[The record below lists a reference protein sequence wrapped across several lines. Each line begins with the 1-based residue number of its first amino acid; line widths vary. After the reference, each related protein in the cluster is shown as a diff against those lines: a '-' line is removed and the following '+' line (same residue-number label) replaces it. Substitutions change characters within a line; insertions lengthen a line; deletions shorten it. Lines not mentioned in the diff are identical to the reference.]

1 MGVCADPGSYRWCQA
16 LSRSR
21 SSCATNTNQSATK
34 QQQQQPES
42 KSKSRQQQSDTIR
55 ASATGV
61 VEEESTIVAA
71 TTSRQATTIP
81 IPFATTLTQTLT
93 SAPGTTA
100 TFTVKGTSRRRRHA
114 EDNDDVE
121 EDARSCHISNIS
133 SSSNISSVSVQAL
146 KLVLIWLLALLAKNA
161 QAHNIPEDAVHIT
174 AILGEGVVFNC
185 HVEFPNDHPVPYVLQ
200 WDKKVSETGSDLPI
214 YIWYESY
221 PEHIEEGFKGRVSRV
236 SQDSPFG
243 SASLNLT
250 SIRESDQGWYE
261 CKVVFLNRDP
271 KQHKNGTW
279 FHLDVHAPPR
289 FSVTPEDIIYVN
301 LGDSIIL
308 NCQAD
313 GTPTP
318 EILWYKD
325 ANPVDP
331 SPTVGIFNDGTELR
345 ISTIRHEDIGEY
357 TCIAR
362 NGEGQVSHT
371 ARVIIAGGAVI
382 MVPPTN
388 QTKLEGEKV
397 IFSCEAKAMP
407 GNVTV
412 RWFREGSPVREVA
425 TLETRVTIRKDGSL
439 IINPISADDSGQYLC
454 EVTNGIGDPQSA
466 SAYLSV
472 EYPAKVTF
480 TPTVQYLPFRLAG
493 VVQCYIKSNPQLQYV
508 TWTKDKRLLEP
519 YQMKDIVVMANGSL
533 LFTRVNEDHQGRYTC
548 TPYNAQGTQGDSGVM
563 EVLVRKPPNFTVE
576 PDTLYQRKVGDSV
589 EMHCDAIEAEGTERP
604 TIKWQR
610 QEGEQLS
617 DSQRNRVKI
626 SGGNITI
633 ENLRREDFGYYQC
646 VVSNEV
652 ATLMAVT
659 QLVIEGTQPHAPY
672 NITGK
677 ATESSITL
685 QWLPGYSGGSE
696 YKQDYTIW
704 YREAGVND
712 WQTISVTPSGSTQVT
727 INGLA
732 SGTSYEFQVVG
743 RNVLGDGMMSKV
755 MTVRTLEDAPAA
767 PRNVKAATQP
777 PDHLFQPMPDEADL
791 LAYFDIYFHTDS
803 RGMIVYSPPKLRLKG
818 PKPGPPRN
826 VSVTEISNG
835 FLITWQ
841 SPLERAHI
849 VKFYTI
855 KYRTD
860 AEWKTLNRGQ
870 IRPEET
876 QYLVKNL
883 VGGRTYYFRVLA
895 NSEKSYESSDEVK
908 FPVPARVKHKA
919 ITAGVVGGI
928 LFFIV
933 AIILSVCAVKI
944 CNKRKRRKQ
953 EKEFNM
959 VACRITDARSIAANN
974 HHLHNRSTGSI
985 SSGQVPL
992 KKYKQQTRISSLT
1005 AILIAILHWIW
1016 PPDRCTNCHSIYSS
1030 PNPNHDDI
1038 QDDIAKR
1045 RSHQDGAKLGY
1056 DNTFE
1061 NSIDV
1066 VDGALF
1072 ERRNSNVS
1080 QKSSSDDGGFLS
1092 RRNFITARASW
1103 RRPLVASSSQVSLQS
1118 AADSARGFLQG
1129 LGGLLKI
1136 GGAVKQQ
1143 QHLDEAL
1150 TGARYQNV
1158 LRPYN
1163 IYRNPLH
1170 INTISGSL
1178 GQQQLLLSPP
1188 LYTPSRA
1195 SRLFASSPASTPG
1208 HLQAQAQQLLSY
1220 SGVYPT
1226 NHTQFSDLSTV
1237 YPNNSAERSLPTLST
1252 GNLSRYRY
1260 HSQELPSLRTIQEE
1274 TRRQQ
1279 SKPYTPPEDHFVPL
1293 QLPSP
1298 PSWRNYY
1305 QQQLPYHGSY
1315 RPRTRWY
1322 PRHYSRLFSRQQ
1334 HELLSPLPDLNL
1346 SLRGSAHGAGVGLE
1360 ASPESRSSSSG
1371 FGSKN
1376 TSNHPGSTS
1385 EWRLLPPYRAPPSPP
1400 KHTAYFGAATGGQ
1413 QAQAQTLVPGQQQQQ
1428 LLQHQPYPYSYL
1440 QPSPPTPPY
1449 TMAHWLEMISRLNA
1463 ATDSNLPR
1471 SCQVDVGSVDGHYEF
1486 DPATPTPSASTPT
1499 TGVGMLRDDLN
1510 LHIDTHHYPHH
1521 FHHHTLGPL
1530 SGSLLHAS
1538 ASASGSASAPT
1549 STFGGTISRKL
1560 RSLPRYDNVE
1570 ARLQAMR
1577 EEFYAY
1583 RKRQSMQRAS
1593 GPEIESVC

>member
-1 MGVCADPGSYRWCQA
+1 MGVCADLGSHRWCRA
-16 LSRSR
+16 LSTTQHNSTQQSKEQDQQLDQQSLEIPSR
-21 SSCATNTNQSATK
+21 S
-34 QQQQQPES
+34 P
-42 KSKSRQQQSDTIR
+42 
-55 ASATGV
+55 
-61 VEEESTIVAA
+61 
-71 TTSRQATTIP
+71 TTIP
-81 IPFATTLTQTLT
+81 ATKTLTA
-93 SAPGTTA
+93 SPAKTA
-100 TFTVKGTSRRRRHA
+100 AFTVKTTRRRRSRRRA
-114 EDNDDVE
+114 EG
-121 EDARSCHISNIS
+121 S
-133 SSSNISSVSVQAL
+133 SIWIPLWKGQGSTPTIQVLQ
-146 KLVLIWLLALLAKNA
+146 LVLVSLLALLAKNA

-174 AILGEGVVFNC
+174 AILGEGVIFNC

-221 PEHIEEGFKGRVSRV
+221 PEHIEEGYKGRVSRV

-250 SIRESDQGWYE
+250 NIRESDQGWYE

-382 MVPPTN
+382 MDKAAPDKHTRTKSKSNAVNERLTIRVPPTN
-388 QTKLEGEKV
+388 QTKNEGEKV

-412 RWFREGSPVREVA
+412 RWYREGSPVREVA
-425 TLETRVTIRKDGSL
+425 SLETRVTIRKDGSL
-439 IINPISADDSGQYLC
+439 IINPIKPDDSGQYLC

-493 VVQCYIKSNPQLQYV
+493 VVQCYIKSSPQLQYV

-533 LFTRVNEDHQGRYTC
+533 LFTRVNEEHQGQYSC
-548 TPYNAQGTQGDSGVM
+548 TPYNALGTAGASGIM
-563 EVLVRKPPNFTVE
+563 DVLVRKPPAFTVE
-576 PDTLYQRKVGDSV
+576 PETLYQRKVGDSV
-589 EMHCDAIEAEGTERP
+589 EMHCDALEAEGTERP

-610 QEGEQLS
+610 QEGEQLAE
-617 DSQRNRVKI
+617 SQRNRIKI

-704 YREAGVND
+704 FREAGVND

-732 SGTSYEFQVVG
+732 SGTTYEFQVVG

-777 PDHLFQPMPDEADL
+777 PDSFFQLMPDEA
-791 LAYFDIYFHTDS
+791 
-803 RGMIVYSPPKLRLKG
+803 G

-826 VSVTEISNG
+826 VSVTEVSNG

-860 AEWKTLNRGQ
+860 AQWKTLNRGQ

-959 VACRITDARSIAANN
+959 VACRITDARNIAANN

-992 KKYKQQTRISSLT
+992 KKYKQTRISSLT

-1030 PNPNHDDI
+1030 PNLEDGDEEGGGGR
-1038 QDDIAKR
+1038 R
-1045 RSHQDGAKLGY
+1045 RSVSRIQRSLDGRFVLDVEGVSKLGY
-1056 DNTFE
+1056 SQQTLESANV
-1061 NSIDV
+1061 DV
-1066 VDGALF
+1066 VDGGGGLF

-1103 RRPLVASSSQVSLQS
+1103 RRPLVASSSQLSLQS

-1129 LGGLLKI
+1129 LLKI
-1136 GGAVKQQ
+1136 GGKQASVPNPQ
-1143 QHLDEAL
+1143 SYFDEAVS
-1150 TGARYQNV
+1150 GARYQNV
-1158 LRPYN
+1158 LRPYTSSN
-1163 IYRNPLH
+1163 NLYGNADRSRPLH

-1178 GQQQLLLSPP
+1178 SQQQQQQ
-1188 LYTPSRA
+1188 LYTPSRI
-1195 SRLFASSPASTPG
+1195 SRIFSSSPQQ
-1208 HLQAQAQQLLSY
+1208 LQPHHQQLLLT
-1220 SGVYPT
+1220 SGGSGAYPT
-1226 NHTQFSDLSTV
+1226 HFSDLSTV
-1237 YPNNSAERSLPTLST
+1237 YPPNSAERSSHNLS
-1252 GNLSRYRY
+1252 SRYRY
-1260 HSQELPSLRTIQEE
+1260 YSQELPSLRTIQEE

-1279 SKPYTPPEDHFVPL
+1279 QQKQHPLEDHFVPL

-1298 PSWRNYY
+1298 PSWRSYY
-1305 QQQLPYHGSY
+1305 QSQASY

-1322 PRHYSRLFSRQQ
+1322 PRHHSRLFSSRQQQ
-1334 HELLSPLPDLNL
+1334 HEMLSPLPQLNL
-1346 SLRGSAHGAGVGLE
+1346 NLRNSMNPGGLE

-1400 KHTAYFGAATGGQ
+1400 KHSGYFGGQ
-1413 QAQAQTLVPGQQQQQ
+1413 QAQGQTPHGS
-1428 LLQHQPYPYSYL
+1428 YSY
-1440 QPSPPTPPY
+1440 PRATTPPY

-1463 ATDSNLPR
+1463 ATDSNLPKAP
-1471 SCQVDVGSVDGHYEF
+1471 CPVDVGSVDGHYEF
-1486 DPATPTPSASTPT
+1486 DPATPTPSASS
-1499 TGVGMLRDDLN
+1499 MLREDLN
-1510 LHIDTHHYPHH
+1510 LHIDTHPY
-1521 FHHHTLGPL
+1521 HHHTLGPL
-1530 SGSLLHAS
+1530 SGSLLHSHAPY
-1538 ASASGSASAPT
+1538 SGGL
-1549 STFGGTISRKL
+1549 GGGLGGSRKP
-1560 RSLPRYDNVE
+1560 RSLPIHLPRYDNVE
-1570 ARLQAMR
+1570 VRLQAMR

-1583 RKRQSMQRAS
+1583 RKRQAMQQM
-1593 GPEIESVC
+1593 ESVC

>member
-1 MGVCADPGSYRWCQA
+1 MGVCADLGSHRWCRA
-16 LSRSR
+16 LS
-21 SSCATNTNQSATK
+21 TTHQSEQLEK
-34 QQQQQPES
+34 E
-42 KSKSRQQQSDTIR
+42 QQQSLEIPARRTTRIP
-55 ASATGV
+55 ATK
-61 VEEESTIVAA
+61 
-71 TTSRQATTIP
+71 
-81 IPFATTLTQTLT
+81 TLTA
-93 SAPGTTA
+93 SPAKTA
-100 TFTVKGTSRRRRHA
+100 AFTVKTTRRRRSLPIWKGQGSTPTIQ
-114 EDNDDVE
+114 VLQFVL
-121 EDARSCHISNIS
+121 
-133 SSSNISSVSVQAL
+133 VS
-146 KLVLIWLLALLAKNA
+146 LLALLAKNA

-174 AILGEGVVFNC
+174 AILGEGVIFNC

-221 PEHIEEGFKGRVSRV
+221 PEHIEEGYKGRVSRV

-250 SIRESDQGWYE
+250 NIRESDQGWYE

-388 QTKLEGEKV
+388 QTKNEGEKV

-412 RWFREGSPVREVA
+412 RWYREGSPVREVA
-425 TLETRVTIRKDGSL
+425 ALETRVTIRKDGSL
-439 IINPISADDSGQYLC
+439 IINPIKPDDSGQYLC

-493 VVQCYIKSNPQLQYV
+493 VVQCYIKSSPQLQYV

-533 LFTRVNEDHQGRYTC
+533 LFTRVNEEHQGQYSC
-548 TPYNAQGTQGDSGVM
+548 TPYNALGTAGASGIM
-563 EVLVRKPPNFTVE
+563 DVLVRKPPAFTVE
-576 PDTLYQRKVGDSV
+576 PETLYQRKVGDSV
-589 EMHCDAIEAEGTERP
+589 EMHCDALEAEGTERP

-610 QEGEQLS
+610 QEGEQLAE
-617 DSQRNRVKI
+617 SQRNRIKI

-704 YREAGVND
+704 FREAGVND

-732 SGTSYEFQVVG
+732 SGTTYEFQVVG

-777 PDHLFQPMPDEADL
+777 PDSFFQLMPDEA
-791 LAYFDIYFHTDS
+791 
-803 RGMIVYSPPKLRLKG
+803 G

-826 VSVTEISNG
+826 VSVTEVSNG

-860 AEWKTLNRGQ
+860 AQWKTLNRGQ

-959 VACRITDARSIAANN
+959 VACRITDARNIAANN

-992 KKYKQQTRISSLT
+992 KNNTEHYRDYESVFIVPGHPVIIKIVQTNPNIKSNRHSHCH
-1005 AILIAILHWIW
+1005 LHWIW

-1030 PNPNHDDI
+1030 PNLEDGDE
-1038 QDDIAKR
+1038 DGGGGGGRRR
-1045 RSHQDGAKLGY
+1045 RSVSRIQRSLDGRFILDGDVGAAGKLGY
-1056 DNTFE
+1056 SQQTLESGNV
-1061 NSIDV
+1061 DV
-1066 VDGALF
+1066 VDGGGIF

-1103 RRPLVASSSQVSLQS
+1103 RRPLVASSSQLSLQS
-1118 AADSARGFLQG
+1118 AADSAKGFLQ
-1129 LGGLLKI
+1129 GLLKI
-1136 GGAVKQQ
+1136 GGKPSAQSYFNEAAVS
-1143 QHLDEAL
+1143 
-1150 TGARYQNV
+1150 GARYQNV
-1158 LRPYN
+1158 HNLYGNPDRS
-1163 IYRNPLH
+1163 RPLH

-1178 GQQQLLLSPP
+1178 SQQQQM
-1188 LYTPSRA
+1188 LYTPSRI
-1195 SRLFASSPASTPG
+1195 SRIFSSSPQQ
-1208 HLQAQAQQLLSY
+1208 LQPHHQQLLLT
-1220 SGVYPT
+1220 SGGSGAYPT
-1226 NHTQFSDLSTV
+1226 HFSDLSTV
-1237 YPNNSAERSLPTLST
+1237 YPPNSAERSSMHNLS
-1252 GNLSRYRY
+1252 SRYRY
-1260 HSQELPSLRTIQEE
+1260 YSQELPSLRTIQEE

-1279 SKPYTPPEDHFVPL
+1279 QQKLHPLEDHFVPL

-1298 PSWRNYY
+1298 PSWRSYY
-1305 QQQLPYHGSY
+1305 QSQASY

-1322 PRHYSRLFSRQQ
+1322 PRHHSRLFGSRQQ
-1334 HELLSPLPDLNL
+1334 QHEMLSPLPQLNL
-1346 SLRGSAHGAGVGLE
+1346 NLRNSMNPGGLE

-1400 KHTAYFGAATGGQ
+1400 KHCGGYFGGQ
-1413 QAQAQTLVPGQQQQQ
+1413 QAQGQTPHAPAYGSS
-1428 LLQHQPYPYSYL
+1428 YPRAN
-1440 QPSPPTPPY
+1440 TPPY

-1463 ATDSNLPR
+1463 ATDSNLPKPP
-1471 SCQVDVGSVDGHYEF
+1471 CPVDVGSVDGHYEF
-1486 DPATPTPSASTPT
+1486 DPATPTPSASS
-1499 TGVGMLRDDLN
+1499 MLREDLN
-1510 LHIDTHHYPHH
+1510 LHIDTHHPYHH
-1521 FHHHTLGPL
+1521 HHHTLGPL
-1530 SGSLLHAS
+1530 SGSLLHS
-1538 ASASGSASAPT
+1538 Y
-1549 STFGGTISRKL
+1549 GGRKP
-1560 RSLPRYDNVE
+1560 RSLPIHLPRYDNVE
-1570 ARLQAMR
+1570 VRLQAMR

-1583 RKRQSMQRAS
+1583 RKRQAMQQM
-1593 GPEIESVC
+1593 ESVC

>member
-21 SSCATNTNQSATK
+21 SSCATNTNLSTGK
-34 QQQQQPES
+34 QQQP
-42 KSKSRQQQSDTIR
+42 QSDTISESIR
-55 ASATGV
+55 A
-61 VEEESTIVAA
+61 ESTAVAFALGRA
-71 TTSRQATTIP
+71 TAIHAAS
-81 IPFATTLTQTLT
+81 TQRL
-93 SAPGTTA
+93 PPKTA
-100 TFTVKGTSRRRRHA
+100 AFTVKATSRRHCD
-114 EDNDDVE
+114 EDNDVAEDV
-121 EDARSCHISNIS
+121 DGCASASRTCH
-133 SSSNISSVSVQAL
+133 VSGGSIKTL
-146 KLVLIWLLALLAKNA
+146 IFLLIWLLALLAKNA

-221 PEHIEEGFKGRVSRV
+221 PEHIEEGYKGRVSRV

-425 TLETRVTIRKDGSL
+425 SLETRVTIRKDGSL

-563 EVLVRKPPNFTVE
+563 EVLVRKPPAFTVE
-576 PDTLYQRKVGDSV
+576 PETLYQRKVGDSV

-633 ENLRREDFGYYQC
+633 DNLRREDFGYYQC

-959 VACRITDARSIAANN
+959 VACRITDARNIAANN

-992 KKYKQQTRISSLT
+992 KKYKQTRISSLT

-1030 PNPNHDDI
+1030 PNIHEEGR
-1038 QDDIAKR
+1038 R
-1045 RSHQDGAKLGY
+1045 RSAQDGGKLGY
-1056 DNTFE
+1056 DLSLE

-1136 GGAVKQQ
+1136 GGSVKQQ
-1143 QHLDEAL
+1143 LSEEAVS
-1150 TGARYQNV
+1150 GARYQNV
-1158 LRPYN
+1158 LRPYSSN
-1163 IYRNPLH
+1163 IYRNLQQNTTNSGPLH

-1178 GQQQLLLSPP
+1178 SQSHQLLSPQ

-1195 SRLFASSPASTPG
+1195 SRIFSSSPASTPG
-1208 HLQAQAQQLLSY
+1208 HQQQQQLSY
-1220 SGVYPT
+1220 GAYPGQ
-1226 NHTQFSDLSTV
+1226 HTHFSDLSTV
-1237 YPNNSAERSLPTLST
+1237 YPNSAERSLPTSHLSGA

-1279 SKPYTPPEDHFVPL
+1279 PYPHQSQHPLEDHFVPL

-1305 QQQLPYHGSY
+1305 QTQLPYQSY

-1346 SLRGSAHGAGVGLE
+1346 SLRGTAHGAGVGLE

-1385 EWRLLPPYRAPPSPP
+1385 EWRLLPPYRPPPSPP
-1400 KHTAYFGAATGGQ
+1400 KHSAYFGLNIAASGSQ
-1413 QAQAQTLVPGQQQQQ
+1413 QAQAQTLVPGQLQQQ
-1428 LLQHQPYPYSYL
+1428 PYHYSYL
-1440 QPSPPTPPY
+1440 QPSPPSAGLTPPY

-1499 TGVGMLRDDLN
+1499 GVGLLRDDLN
-1510 LHIDTHHYPHH
+1510 LHIDTHHYPHQH
-1521 FHHHTLGPL
+1521 HHHHHHQASYHQHPHHTLGPL

-1538 ASASGSASAPT
+1538 AAAGST
-1549 STFGGTISRKL
+1549 SFGGSVPRKM

-1583 RKRQSMQRAS
+1583 RKRQSMQRTS